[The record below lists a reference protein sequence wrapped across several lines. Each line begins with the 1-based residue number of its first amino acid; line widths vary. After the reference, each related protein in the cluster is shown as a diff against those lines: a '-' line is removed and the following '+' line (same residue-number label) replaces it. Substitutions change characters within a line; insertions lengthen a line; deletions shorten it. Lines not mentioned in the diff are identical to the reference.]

1 MFIAIVA
8 CPILRMILL
17 WLFGRQL
24 ILIDFAITVFVV
36 FRDHGCLFRVIE
48 FAVMVGVELFFV
60 AFQFVLGR
68 RVGWGSAG
76 GVLCMN

>member
-1 MFIAIVA
+1 MIALLGFLGRRLIAIDLTVSVF
-8 CPILRMILL
+8 IIFSEHGSFFR
-17 WLFGRQL
+17 
-24 ILIDFAITVFVV
+24 ITK
-36 FRDHGCLFRVIE
+36 